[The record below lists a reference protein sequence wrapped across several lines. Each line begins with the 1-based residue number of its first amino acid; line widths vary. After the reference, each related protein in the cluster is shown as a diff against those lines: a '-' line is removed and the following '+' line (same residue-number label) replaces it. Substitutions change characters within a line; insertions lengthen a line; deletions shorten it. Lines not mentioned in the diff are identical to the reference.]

1 MGIGQKVTNQVIDI
15 TGSLVKRGLN
25 DLYTIGKELTKHSFK
40 TTFKLAKHTTKFSYH
55 MVKLLTK
62 KVREYHTEK
71 QLTKNKVYQKQP
83 IHNYAAN
90 VREANLDH
98 FVKQQPVQ
106 QKQNNIIQTEYFAQQ
121 KKQQTQAQVQPQ
133 KQVQQAQQQPK
144 QTRVVYSQE
153 HQKKTGKPMF
163 HERMVHDHELK
174 NVQMF
179 HQNMI
184 DSGFVTGKNLEEVK
198 KISTL
203 LREERQ
209 MLSKNKEYK
218 NSEYAA
224 YYDYVNNNEKGKK
237 VGIKEAVKSG
247 DLKGF
252 QNEYSERFEI
262 VKADINSYYQKI
274 EQTKNVDEKLF
285 WAGRL
290 ENFAAF
296 HKQVFKNS
304 GLGEEVREM
313 KENKPSLSKTELLDE
328 KLKRIEEMKKGIKRH
343 EEIKEKVN
351 KMEPGT
357 LLRNALE
364 GKLGPSVLDTD
375 LFFKSDKDKQE
386 YRERRAQQ
394 KIEQKKAAGKE
405 MYF

>member
-1 MGIGQKVTNQVIDI
+1 
-15 TGSLVKRGLN
+15 
-25 DLYTIGKELTKHSFK
+25 
-40 TTFKLAKHTTKFSYH
+40 
-55 MVKLLTK
+55 
-62 KVREYHTEK
+62 
-71 QLTKNKVYQKQP
+71 
-83 IHNYAAN
+83 
-90 VREANLDH
+90 
-98 FVKQQPVQ
+98 
-106 QKQNNIIQTEYFAQQ
+106 
-121 KKQQTQAQVQPQ
+121 
-133 KQVQQAQQQPK
+133 
-144 QTRVVYSQE
+144 
-153 HQKKTGKPMF
+153 MF
-163 HERMVHDHELK
+163 HERIVHDHELK

-218 NSEYAA
+218 NSEYAV
-224 YYDYVNNNEKGKK
+224 YYDYVNNSDKGKK
-237 VGIKEAVKSG
+237 TGIKEAVKHG

-262 VKADINSYYQKI
+262 VKADITSYYQKI
-274 EQTKNVDEKLF
+274 EQTKNVEEKLF

-290 ENFAAF
+290 ENFASF
-296 HKQVFKNS
+296 HKQVLKNS

-364 GKLGPSVLDTD
+364 GKLGPSVMDTD

-386 YRERRAQQ
+386 FRERRKQQ
-394 KIEQKKAAGKE
+394 QIEQKKAAGKE